1 MVSKTFEI
9 TLENG
14 MHARPAGLFVK
25 EIGKLNCKVEIKV
38 NDRSING
45 KSIMAIISLGM
56 KEKEKVEIKC
66 DGIDELVAIEKIQEL
81 FEANFNE

>member
-1 MVSKTFEI
+1 MVSKTFELN
-9 TLENG
+9 LENG

-25 EIGKLNCKVEIKV
+25 KIGKLDCKVEIEV
-38 NDRSING
+38 NDRTING

-56 KEKEKVEIKC
+56 KEKEKLEIRC
-66 DGIDELVAIEKIQEL
+66 DGTDELVAIEKIQEL